1 MDTGLLLI
9 TGSDYPIPECQLI
22 LHQPTIKEIGY
33 IGEEVFFTGIQTL
46 IIDKSMFNMD
56 EKDSININ
64 NFQLFMMVIESSEM
78 IEKKSAVKQVLRM
91 LFPNKNISFTK
102 QSILFLEEKEEPII
116 VDENNFEE
124 FQYTLEQVFCLNN
137 TINDQSKF
145 NPINKEASAIANK
158 LMEGRKK
165 IADEKGI
172 NHENLFST
180 YLSVLSI
187 GLKIPLT
194 ILIEYTVYQIYDSLE
209 RYGLYLDWDIDIR
222 VRLAGGEG
230 KDQPENWMKNIH

>member
-1 MDTGLLLI
+1 MDTSLLLI

-33 IGEEVFFTGIQTL
+33 IGEEAFFTGIQTL
-46 IIDKSMFNMD
+46 IIDKSMFDVGEND
-56 EKDSININ
+56 LLDIN
-64 NFQLFMMVIESSEM
+64 NFQLFLMVIESSEM
-78 IEKKSAVKQVLRM
+78 IEKKTAVKQVLKI
-91 LFPNKNISFTK
+91 LFPTKNIAFTK
-102 QSILFLEEKEEPII
+102 QSILFIEPDMETII
-116 VDENNFEE
+116 VDENNFEIL
-124 FQYTLEQVFCLNN
+124 QHILEQIFCLSN

-145 NPINKEASAIANK
+145 NPVNKEASAIANK

-165 IADEKGI
+165 IAEEKGA
-172 NHENLFST
+172 NSQNLFGT

-187 GLKIPLT
+187 GLKLPITSLV
-194 ILIEYTVYQIYDSLE
+194 EYTVYQIYDALE

-230 KDQPENWMKNIH
+230 QQQPENWMKNIH